1 MTFLPSIPSRTYVR
15 PRPGLM
21 VLFPSYVPHMVFPHE
36 GASERISIAFNL
48 RKEPFP

>member
-1 MTFLPSIPSRTYVR
+1 MALPSSVTIH

-21 VLFPSYVPHMVFPHE
+21 VLFPSYVPHMVFPHD
-36 GASERISIAFNL
+36 GSGTRIPVAFNL